1 MVCKAYLRL
10 QKNSSLNPLL
20 SSTNRMSGSSLS
32 FLSLSLLT
40 CNVNLKVKLGIEE
53 MMYIMEQA

>member
-1 MVCKAYLRL
+1 MVCKEYLRL
-10 QKNSSLNPLL
+10 QKEPSLNPLL
-20 SSTNRMSGSSLS
+20 SSTNRMSGSSLC

-40 CNVNLKVKLGIEE
+40 CNVNLKVELGVEE